1 VGDTEE
7 TDGVGARAAGIDV
20 RIVDRGGRAGG
31 ADKITALTDVLDLL

>member
-20 RIVDRGGRAGG
+20 RIVDRGSRAGG
-31 ADKITALTDVLDLL
+31 ADTISSLTDVLDLL